1 MGTVFVCS
9 LPGPLLGRFVAP
21 ILALILF
28 IPILAATIALIVFS
42 VMHVALLFKVGSA
55 LRRG

>member
-9 LPGPLLGRFVAP
+9 LLGPLLGRFVAP
-21 ILALILF
+21 ILALILL
-28 IPILAATIALIVFS
+28 IPILAATIAVIVFS